1 MAKKHSIKSRAAFH
15 KKRSTDSHASE
26 GKQFYSRQWLLG
38 YNSRNPKL
46 NLNSAIMEKDRMRE
60 IGLLDR
66 DQSIYYNGY
75 INGCK
80 ARIHDD

>member
-15 KKRSTDSHASE
+15 KKRSMDSHASE
-26 GKQFYSRQWLLG
+26 GKRFYSRQWLLG

-46 NLNSAIMEKDRMRE
+46 NLDSAIMERDYMRE
-60 IGLLDR
+60 IGLFNR
-66 DQSIYYNGY
+66 DQSIYYAGY

-80 ARIHDD
+80 ARIHSD